1 MNNLGI
7 IKSLY
12 KYFAEG
18 NTDAIR
24 YIFSTDI
31 EWEQMD
37 GFPNGGRY
45 IGADDIFEHV
55 FAGFGK
61 YWTGWHAQVDEFI
74 EAGNYVFAIGF
85 YKGTYN
91 ATQKSISAAF
101 IHRYTIQEGKI
112 THFKQY
118 TDTKVVAD
126 AMN

>member
-1 MNNLGI
+1 MNNVET

-12 KYFAEG
+12 KHFSEA

-24 YIFSTDI
+24 SIFSTNI
-31 EWEQMD
+31 EWKQMD

-55 FAGFGK
+55 FASFGK
-61 YWTGWHAQVDEFI
+61 HWTGWHAQVDEFI
-74 EAGNYVFAIGF
+74 GAGDDVFAIGL

-91 ATQKSISAAF
+91 ATQKSMSAAF
-101 IHRYTIQEGKI
+101 IHRYTLENGKI

-126 AMN
+126 AMS